1 VGLLAELSESLVSK
15 VAVKKLAL
23 TKLVKYPLVNYPMSH
38 IVFHGQQDSHMTST
52 QQLTFSLWYVA
63 SLTIIPIP
71 RPTISHNLNVNYYG
85 GLGFTVQGL
94 GIQVAGWLCPTV
106 CAPSIST
113 GQKWWQTVLEIKILC
128 SQWES
133 SASTQ
138 DKGSSFL
145 LFGEEGWEILCFLH
159 CSQCVSITFPKYPN
173 CSWRHCQ

>member
-1 VGLLAELSESLVSK
+1 LI
-15 VAVKKLAL
+15 
-23 TKLVKYPLVNYPMSH
+23 NYPMSH

-63 SLTIIPIP
+63 SLTIIPIHFFP
-71 RPTISHNLNVNYYG
+71 LIRGLFDNHTNSPPHNLNVNYYG
-85 GLGFTVQGL
+85 GLGFRVQGL

-159 CSQCVSITFPKYPN
+159 CSQCVSIMFPKYPN